1 LLHEVAAAA
10 GVRRRLGEVTVIR
23 ECPSCGAQNRVPPR
37 HLSDRGR
44 CGACKAALPPVDAP
58 INADPSLFDEVVRD
72 AKVPILVDFWAS
84 WCGPC
89 RAVAP
94 QVEKAA
100 SDLKGRA
107 LVLKVDTQRFPG
119 LAARYGVEGIPNF
132 VVMKAGKLV
141 FQQAGAVGADTLEGW
156 LAEAGA

>member
-1 LLHEVAAAA
+1 
-10 GVRRRLGEVTVIR
+10 VTVIR

-44 CGACKAALPPVDAP
+44 CGACKAVLQPVDAP
-58 INADPSLFDEVVRD
+58 INADPSLFDEVVRE
-72 AKVPILVDFWAS
+72 AKVPVLVDFWAS

-100 SDLKGRA
+100 ADLRGRA

-141 FQQAGAVGADTLEGW
+141 FQQAGAVGAETMEGW